1 MPTSTHAGTR
11 SDLSLVGYVRLL
23 GPSYRPDVPR
33 KRKVLEFSG
42 APTWDAAAL
51 QRSLVRATRAQV
63 TFGGYLIYAVD
74 PLQNVL
80 DDETLKFVDVLG
92 KDVVGFTGGAEDL
105 AELVESL
112 AAHEV
117 TDSMCM
123 CTGDL
128 AVEFF
133 DGTGE
138 LVEVVRI
145 DLPSGIEWPNW
156 PGRASLVDS
165 SKLLAWLKKHSIAVS
180 HR

>member
-1 MPTSTHAGTR
+1 MR
-11 SDLSLVGYVRLL
+11 SHSSLILYVCVL
-23 GPSYRPDVPR
+23 GLSYRPDVPG
-33 KRKVLEFSG
+33 KRKVLKFSG
-42 APTWDAAAL
+42 APTWEADAL

-63 TFGGYLIYAVD
+63 TFGGFLIYAVD
-74 PLQNVL
+74 PSQNVL
-80 DDETLKFVDVLG
+80 DDATLKFVDVLG
-92 KDVVGFTGGAEDL
+92 KDVVGFTDGAEDL
-105 AELVESL
+105 AELVGSL

-117 TDSMCM
+117 TDVLCM

-133 DGTGE
+133 DGTCE

-165 SKLLAWLKKHSIAVS
+165 SKLLAWLEKHSIAIS